1 MNKTFAIISLS
12 LQSVFTFR
20 LEFIF
25 WRFRLILRILMT
37 LVLWQ
42 ALFRVQDQ
50 LFNYNLD
57 QIQSYI
63 FLVLVVGSLTFSLL
77 SMNYVGAEIS
87 SGDLNHYLL
96 KPYSYITY
104 WFTRNLADK
113 ALNLL
118 FSVIEITILYLL
130 LQPQIAL
137 TNSAI
142 HLITALLLILSG
154 LTIYFFLHLLCEMVG
169 FWAPE
174 NMWAL
179 SFLLIV
185 SAEVLGGAIFPLDVL
200 PSGII
205 QFLQFTPFPYL
216 IYYPIQLLL
225 GKTTF
230 SQTLQILS
238 GSLVWLCI
246 LYLCVKLVWHKG
258 LKNYRAYGQ

>member
-1 MNKTFAIISLS
+1 
-12 LQSVFTFR
+12 
-20 LEFIF
+20 
-25 WRFRLILRILMT
+25 MT
-37 LVLWQ
+37 IVLWQ

-50 LFNYNLD
+50 LFNYNLG

-63 FLVLVVGSLTFSLL
+63 FLVLVVGSLIFSLL
-77 SMNYVGAEIS
+77 SANYVGAEIS
-87 SGDLNHYLL
+87 SGDLNYYLL
-96 KPYSYITY
+96 KPYPYITY

-118 FSVIEITILYLL
+118 FSVVEITILYLI

-137 TNSAI
+137 TNSII
-142 HLITALLLILSG
+142 HLVAALFLILFG
-154 LTIYFFLHLLCEMVG
+154 LTIYYFLHLLCEMVG

-200 PSGII
+200 PASII
-205 QFLQFTPFPYL
+205 QALQFTPFPYL
-216 IYYPIQLLL
+216 IYYPIQFLL

-230 SQTLQILS
+230 TQSILILS
-238 GSLVWLCI
+238 SSFAWVSVLYFCVQFVW
-246 LYLCVKLVWHKG
+246 YKG
-258 LKNYRAYGQ
+258 LKNYSAYGQ